1 MTITKLR
8 HKKEYTPP
16 EIGIEDIEGVT
27 LLSDS
32 ANMNNSDIDKGGTG
46 NTDSFA
52 PSKTSS
58 GSLIYIEDS
67 FVQQFEDEHQTDTDF

>member
-8 HKKEYTPP
+8 HKREYTPP
-16 EIGIEDIEGVT
+16 AIGIEDIEGVT

-32 ANMNNSDIDKGGTG
+32 ANMNNSDIDKGDTG
-46 NTDSFA
+46 NTDPFG
-52 PSKTSS
+52 SKTSS

-67 FVQQFEDEHQTDTDF
+67 FVQQFEDEHQTDTDY

>member
-32 ANMNNSDIDKGGTG
+32 ANMYNSNIDKG
-46 NTDSFA
+46 NTDNTDPF